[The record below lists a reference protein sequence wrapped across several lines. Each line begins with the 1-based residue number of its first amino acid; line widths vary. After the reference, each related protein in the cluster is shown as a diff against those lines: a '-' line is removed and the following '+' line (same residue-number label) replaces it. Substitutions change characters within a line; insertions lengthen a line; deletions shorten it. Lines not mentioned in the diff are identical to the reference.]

1 MFFTPHINYIHKHC
15 AGLITR
21 ASQDIFS
28 LHLVWDNYNPACTKE
43 ANKRC
48 AVLCLVSWA
57 QSNTTVDHMS
67 QKNTKMSKKKTVQ
80 QLPLSKC
87 ESLVFEK
94 KLKFFVPVGLFQ
106 RSLPKMVTVLSMN
119 HNSQKEKHPLPRS
132 MYLWDCSKLFPNQ
145 LLIYCRMV
153 DQLGNLVQNSPR
165 FAPRRSAFLLQPEVT
180 QRSIL
185 SHERSLHPNV
195 CCKGSNSY
203 AMSTSQNLD
212 SRHHKWWIKSLK
224 VIFYPF
230 LLMGKPPKK
239 VPKGKDSNSNQAFTL
254 KWDEIRKAAPQ
265 NQNKLRFILNFA
277 SKNNRLRLLE
287 DSWKKQLRH

>member
-1 MFFTPHINYIHKHC
+1 MCRTDHSRISRHIFPSL
-15 AGLITR
+15 GLGQLQ
-21 ASQDIFS
+21 SS
-28 LHLVWDNYNPACTKE
+28 LHEGSKQAVRSSMLGLLSPIKHHSGSHEPKKHQNVFKKKRSSNYPYLSANPWYS
-43 ANKRC
+43 KRNSSF
-48 AVLCLVSWA
+48 LCLLDCSKGR
-57 QSNTTVDHMS
+57 S
-67 QKNTKMSKKKTVQ
+67 QKWLPYSQWITTAKKK
-80 QLPLSKC
+80 
-87 ESLVFEK
+87 
-94 KLKFFVPVGLFQ
+94 
-106 RSLPKMVTVLSMN
+106 
-119 HNSQKEKHPLPRS
+119 KHPLPRS
-132 MYLWDCSKLFPNQ
+132 MYLGDCSKLFPNQ

-165 FAPRRSAFLLQPEVT
+165 FAPCRSAFLLQPEVT